1 MIAAVSS
8 SPEPRPVRPVS
19 AIDVRGVGEALDD
32 GDHDT
37 TWWYDPSTGEVE
49 PGVSEWIAA
58 DLDDDEDDPVERGL
72 VPIESLGSR
81 EAYADMAEFAAAVGD
96 RRAADL
102 LQRALQGRGAF
113 RRFRDTLHDFP
124 DLLTHWSTYAR
135 ARAEAR
141 AIEWLT
147 AERYVDEADADAEL
161 ATRAVTRETALAA
174 AAQPRG
180 LLVDVDTITDRWREI
195 EQTLDAG
202 HDVTLLRDGRPWAT
216 ISPA

>member
-1 MIAAVSS
+1 MVTS

-19 AIDVRGVGEALDD
+19 AIDVSGVGEALDD

-37 TWWYDPSTGEVE
+37 TWWYDPSTGQVE
-49 PGVSEWIAA
+49 MGVSEWIAA
-58 DLDDDEDDPVERGL
+58 DLDEDDDLAERGL
-72 VPIESLGSR
+72 ILIESVGSR
-81 EAYADMAEFAAAVGD
+81 AAYADMAAFAAAVGD

-113 RRFRDTLHDFP
+113 RRFRDTLHGFP

-135 ARAEAR
+135 GRAEAR

-147 AERYVDEADADAEL
+147 AEGYVDEADGDAEM
-161 ATRAVTRETALAA
+161 ATRSAALDAALAA

-180 LLVDVDTITDRWREI
+180 LFVEVETITERWREI
-195 EQTLDAG
+195 EQTLDEG

-216 ISPA
+216 IARA